1 MPPAG
6 TTSDWKFAIRAL
18 RSRNYRLFFGG
29 QSVSLIG
36 TWMTRIAT
44 SWLVYRLTGSAL
56 LLGIVGFAGQIPA
69 FVLGPI
75 AGVWVDRWD
84 RRRTLVVTQILSMAQ
99 SLALAALALPGIITI
114 HEVIWLSLFQG
125 LINAVDMPARQAF
138 VVEMIE
144 RRADLGN
151 AIALNSS
158 MVNAARL
165 IGPAIAGV
173 VVAALGEGYCFLIDG
188 ISYIGVIVSL
198 LLMSARPAGTVRK
211 RTTAWRDLA
220 EGWRYVSRSKPIR
233 SLLLLM
239 TLISL
244 VGQPYSV
251 LMPVFASK
259 VLHGS
264 SYTLGFLVA
273 ASGVGALAGAV
284 TLAMRH
290 TVVGLGK
297 VIFVSAILFGAGL
310 IGFGLSAWLWLSLSL
325 MLVTGFGMMRHMA
338 ATNTILQAIVEEDKR
353 GRAMAFYSMA
363 FMGMAP
369 FGSLLAGTLAAR
381 IGAPNTLILGGAG
394 CVVGGLWFAAQLPAI
409 RAIVRPIYI
418 ELGILPELA
427 EGVQAASALQTPPQ
441 A

>member
-1 MPPAG
+1 MPLAG

-18 RSRNYRLFFGG
+18 QSRNYRLFFSS

-56 LLGIVGFAGQIPA
+56 LLGMLGFAGQIPA
-69 FVLGPI
+69 FVLGRI

-114 HEVIWLSLFQG
+114 HEVLGLSLFQG

-144 RRADLGN
+144 HRADLGN

-173 VVAALGEGYCFLIDG
+173 VVAALGEGYCFLIDD

-198 LLMSARPAGTVRK
+198 LLMSVRPAETARK
-211 RTTAWRDLA
+211 RTTAWRELA
-220 EGWRYVSRSKPIR
+220 EGWRYVSRFKPIR

-244 VGQPYSV
+244 VGQPYSG

-264 SYTLGFLVA
+264 SSTLGFLVA

-297 VIFVSAILFGAGL
+297 VVFVSAILFGA
-310 IGFGLSAWLWLSLSL
+310 AWSGSGCRPGCGCRSRSCWSPA
-325 MLVTGFGMMRHMA
+325 LV
-338 ATNTILQAIVEEDKR
+338 
-353 GRAMAFYSMA
+353 
-363 FMGMAP
+363 
-369 FGSLLAGTLAAR
+369 
-381 IGAPNTLILGGAG
+381 
-394 CVVGGLWFAAQLPAI
+394 
-409 RAIVRPIYI
+409 
-418 ELGILPELA
+418 
-427 EGVQAASALQTPPQ
+427 
-441 A
+441 